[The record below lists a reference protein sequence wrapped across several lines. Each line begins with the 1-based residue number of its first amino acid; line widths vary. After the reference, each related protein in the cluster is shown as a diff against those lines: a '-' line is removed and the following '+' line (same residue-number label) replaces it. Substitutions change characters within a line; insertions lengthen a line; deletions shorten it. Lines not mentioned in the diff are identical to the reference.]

1 MDINYTGVSAKGQ
14 TSSIQKTKGA
24 KMIMRLKKFVYSQ
37 KVAPYVFVVPFILS
51 FFFFWVY
58 PLITAFTMSFQDIGA
73 IKSDWI
79 GLANYAKLLKDN
91 VFHIAVMN
99 SVKYMFFTLVL
110 LIPFPMLFAVLMDSN
125 LVKAKGVWK
134 AILYMPALTSVVI
147 SGTLF
152 RLMFT
157 EYTTGQ
163 MNMIT
168 AALGLGTYKWLK
180 MGWSGM
186 VALLIV
192 ACWRW
197 TGVNML
203 YFLSGL
209 KSIDTALYEAADIDG
224 ASGWQ
229 KFRYVTLPLLKPTTV
244 YVLTISVYAG
254 LSMFLESYMLWA
266 GNSSPNNIGLTIV
279 GYLYKRGIEKN
290 DMGYAC
296 AVGVVLLVVA
306 LIINFVQ
313 LIFNGTFKKEEQ

>member
-1 MDINYTGVSAKGQ
+1 M
-14 TSSIQKTKGA
+14 KTK
-24 KMIMRLKKFVYSQ
+24 KNILYSQ

-51 FFFFWVY
+51 FLFFWIY
-58 PLITAFTMSFQDIGA
+58 PLFSAVSMSFFDIGA
-73 IKSDWI
+73 ISKEFV
-79 GLANYAKLLKDN
+79 GLANYTKLLKDR
-91 VFHIAVMN
+91 VFLIAIKN
-99 SVKYMFFTLVL
+99 SATYMLGTLIL
-110 LIPFPMLFAVLMDSN
+110 LIPFPMIFAVLLDSN

-157 EYTTGQ
+157 EYPTGQ
-163 MNMIT
+163 MNQLTQM
-168 AALGLGTYKWLK
+168 LGLGTFKWLK

-186 VALLIV
+186 AALLVV

-197 TGVNML
+197 MGVNML

-209 KSIDTALYEAADIDG
+209 KSIDSSLYEAADIDG
-224 ASGWQ
+224 ASSVQ
-229 KFRYVTLPLLKPTTV
+229 KFRYVTLPLLKPTTI
-244 YVLTISVYAG
+244 YVLTISIYAG

-266 GNSSPNNIGLTIV
+266 GNNSPNNIGLTIV

-296 AVGVVLLVVA
+296 AVGVVLLVIA
-306 LIINFVQ
+306 LVINIAQ
-313 LIFNGTFKKEEQ
+313 LIMNGTFKDGED